1 MSNIESVEF
10 GPEFYNLWFPLYNVF
25 SIQRIW
31 TMIKYYNNETFKNI
45 LYKKFIQ
52 KINEIEYMPQ
62 IIEEIKRI
70 NEIPGSK
77 AIITGSTVMQ
87 ILLNEKW
94 DSDID
99 IFTNKNTEI
108 NFNFSKLRK
117 VVNSDKKYKKYNNK
131 LPIVNL
137 TQYFAGSDLAGSDLA
152 GSNCVASK
160 VFEIVK
166 MDTDSCDPNDIVH
179 DFDLSG
185 VKCWFDGTTLHINMP
200 DYTFNKIM
208 FLDNTLN
215 KNTTNEKRIEKYINR
230 GFEIR
235 SQV

>member
-1 MSNIESVEF
+1 MSIESIEF
-10 GPEFYNLWFPLYNVF
+10 GPEIGNLWFPLYNVF

-31 TMIKYYNNETFKNI
+31 TMVKYYNNETFKNM

-52 KINEIEYMPQ
+52 KINEIEYMPH

-70 NEIPGSK
+70 NEIPGCK
-77 AIITGSTVMQ
+77 AIITGSTIMQ

-117 VVNSDKKYKKYNNK
+117 TVLSDKKYKKYNK

-137 TQYFAGSDLAGSDLA
+137 TQYY
-152 GSNCVASK
+152 SNESECTDAECGLK

-166 MDTDSCDPNDIVH
+166 MDTESCDPNDIVR

-185 VKCWFDGTTLHINMP
+185 VKCWFDGTTLFVNKP
-200 DYTFNKIM
+200 EYTFNKIM
-208 FLDNTLN
+208 FIDLDIN
-215 KNTTNEKRIEKYINR
+215 KNLTNEKRIEKYTKR

-235 SQV
+235 SIN

>member
-1 MSNIESVEF
+1 MSEIESIEF
-10 GPEFYNLWFPLYNVF
+10 GPELHNLWFPLYNVF

-31 TMIKYYNNETFKNI
+31 TMVKYYNNETFRNM

-70 NEIPGSK
+70 NEIPGCK
-77 AIITGSTVMQ
+77 AIITGSTILQ

-108 NFNFSKLRK
+108 NFNFANLRK
-117 VVNSDKKYKKYNNK
+117 VVSSDKKYKKYNNI
-131 LPIVNL
+131 LTIVNL
-137 TQYFAGSDLAGSDLA
+137 TQYFATDD
-152 GSNCVASK
+152 K

-166 MDTDSCDPNDIVH
+166 MDTESYNPNDIVH

-185 VKCWFDGTTLHINMP
+185 IKCWFDGTTLFINRP
-200 DYTFNKIM
+200 DYTFNKTM
-208 FLDNTLN
+208 FIDTTINKDNVN
-215 KNTTNEKRIEKYINR
+215 KKRIEKYTNR
-230 GFEIR
+230 GFEIHNLMI
-235 SQV
+235 

>member
-1 MSNIESVEF
+1 MSIESIEF
-10 GPEFYNLWFPLYNVF
+10 GPELHNTWFPLYNVF

-31 TMIKYYNNETFKNI
+31 SMIKYYNNETFRNM

-70 NEIPGSK
+70 NQIPGCK
-77 AIITGSTVMQ
+77 AIITGSTLMQ

-108 NFNFSKLRK
+108 NLNFANLRK
-117 VVNSDKKYKKYNNK
+117 NVLSDKKYQKYNNK

-137 TQYFAGSDLAGSDLA
+137 TQYYNKDK
-152 GSNCVASK
+152 NK

-166 MDTDSCDPNDIVH
+166 MDTESCDPNDIVH
-179 DFDLSG
+179 NFDLSG
-185 VKCWFDGTTLHINMP
+185 TKCWFDGTTLFINKP

-208 FLDNTLN
+208 FIDTRINQDSV
-215 KNTTNEKRIEKYINR
+215 NEKRIEKYTKR